1 MIDLTDYGRV
11 KTLKSNLEY
20 ALKTEAGKEVMMFLE
35 ELCGWYDFKSTDPN
49 QILIAH
55 GKRQVLATI
64 KTLLNL
70 SPEQIVALTEGELN
84 G

>member
-1 MIDLTDYGRV
+1 MIKLTNLDQV
-11 KTLKSNLEY
+11 KGLKGNLRAVFES
-20 ALKTEAGKEVMMFLE
+20 GSGIEVMKFLE
-35 ELCGWYDFKSTDPN
+35 GLCGWFDFNDVDPN

-70 SPEQIVALTEGELN
+70 TPEQIVQMAKETET
-84 G
+84 